1 MTNYQVRHAAHPSDV
16 KNYDTQKLRDHFL
29 FENVMKL
36 NEVNMVYSLY
46 DRVIAG
52 GAVPVEKPLP
62 LEAIDPLK
70 AEYFLERREIG
81 IVNVGQAIGIVSV
94 DGTTYELGFKEAL
107 YLGKGNKD
115 VKFSS
120 SDAKS
125 PARFY
130 FVSTP
135 AHRECPNK
143 KVTLA
148 EAEIVPLGSSETCNE
163 RVINKLIVNTTVETC
178 QLQLGMT
185 ELKNGSVWN
194 TMPAHVHDR
203 RMEWYFYLEVP
214 QDQAVLHLMGEPQ
227 ETRHIWMHNEQA
239 VISPNWSIHS
249 AAATASY
256 TFIWGMGGENLNY
269 GDVDGC
275 AILDLR

>member
-1 MTNYQVRHAAHPSDV
+1 MTNYQVRHAAHPNDV
-16 KNYDTQKLRDHFL
+16 KNYDTQKLREHFL
-29 FENVMKL
+29 FENVMK
-36 NEVNMVYSLY
+36 NDEVNMVYSLY

-52 GAVPVEKPLP
+52 GAVPAKKPLD
-62 LEAIDPLK
+62 LEAIPPLK
-70 AEYFLERREIG
+70 ANFFLERREIG
-81 IVNVGQAIGIVSV
+81 IVNVGGGTGKVTV
-94 DGTTYELGFKEAL
+94 DGTEYELAYKEAL
-107 YLGKGNKD
+107 YLGRGNKE

-120 SDAKS
+120 NDANN
-125 PARFY
+125 ATRFY
-130 FVSTP
+130 FISTP

-143 KVTLA
+143 KITKA
-148 EAEIVPLGSSETCNE
+148 EAEIVDLGSSATCNE
-163 RVINKLIVNTTVETC
+163 RTINKLIVNTTVETC

-227 ETRHIWMHNEQA
+227 ETRHIWMKNEQA

-256 TFIWGMGGENLNY
+256 TFIWGMGGENLDY
-269 GDVDGC
+269 ADVDGC
-275 AILDLR
+275 AISDLR